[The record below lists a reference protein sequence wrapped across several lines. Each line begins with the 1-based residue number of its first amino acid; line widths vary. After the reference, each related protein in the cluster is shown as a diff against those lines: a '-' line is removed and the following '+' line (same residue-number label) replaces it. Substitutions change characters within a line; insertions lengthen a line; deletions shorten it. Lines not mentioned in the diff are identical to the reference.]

1 MGQVHKKERWLDTG
15 RKQIIHKTYRKR
27 LRRVL
32 YILCAFL
39 CPLYSGLRVLCPL
52 PVSRYHPG
60 LTSEKFV
67 IRICFKITDGQIIY
81 YFYPR
86 KKFIIWDDM
95 RKTRVRQIA
104 YTRYICAPRNLLC
117 TSSFW
122 KPYKVFY
129 TSVIL
134 LLLLSFIY
142 VDSAF
147 FIGMKITIII
157 ILFHLLT

>member
-1 MGQVHKKERWLDTG
+1 MF
-15 RKQIIHKTYRKR
+15 
-27 LRRVL
+27 
-32 YILCAFL
+32 C
-39 CPLYSGLRVLCPL
+39 VLC
-52 PVSRYHPG
+52 PVSRYHTG

-67 IRICFKITDGQIIY
+67 IRICFKMSGSQIIY
-81 YFYPR
+81 YFHPW

-104 YTRYICAPRNLLC
+104 YTAYKCTPTNMLC

-122 KPYKVFY
+122 KPYKVLY
-129 TSVIL
+129 TSIIL

-147 FIGMKITIII
+147 FIGMKIIII
-157 ILFHLLT
+157 IVIIIIIIFYSIF

>member
-1 MGQVHKKERWLDTG
+1 MGCMFCA
-15 RKQIIHKTYRKR
+15 
-27 LRRVL
+27 
-32 YILCAFL
+32 LC
-39 CPLYSGLRVLCPL
+39 

-67 IRICFKITDGQIIY
+67 IRTCFKMTDSQIIY
-81 YFYPR
+81 YFHPW

-104 YTRYICAPRNLLC
+104 YTRHICAPRNLLC